1 MISEGGRHTAS
12 SDIWLTSLKKK
23 KKKKIRFLLTKY
35 LFMGFSTPLK
45 RQNLERNRKKK
56 KHKKAAKNCDSFA
69 VECEQTISWKY
80 GTGNNMMC
88 FYYLTHKN

>member
-23 KKKKIRFLLTKY
+23 KKIQFLLTKY
-35 LFMGFSTPLK
+35 LFMGFSMPLK

-56 KHKKAAKNCDSFA
+56 QNTKKQLKIVTHLPWNVNKLFL
-69 VECEQTISWKY
+69 E
-80 GTGNNMMC
+80 NMGQAII
-88 FYYLTHKN
+88 